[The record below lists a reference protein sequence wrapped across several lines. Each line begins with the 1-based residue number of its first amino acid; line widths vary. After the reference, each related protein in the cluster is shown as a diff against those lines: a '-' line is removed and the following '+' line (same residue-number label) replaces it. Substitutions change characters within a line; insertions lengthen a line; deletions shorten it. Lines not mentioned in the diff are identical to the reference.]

1 MAIRS
6 LRPQLDGRTL
16 RFSPG
21 LLVTKSADAVYRII
35 FLHIVLWRWKCPPL
49 FLRHFVLVPRHEPF
63 SDYFWN
69 NKWRR
74 RRPFIF
80 WWLDFRLFKLSR
92 ASLESRNECHILYR
106 HSVSR
111 RRLLLNVYKVL
122 FLAFLAFLCSA
133 VTSSLRIVP
142 SFCGPPLTFFPGG
155 FVWRQEDEEE
165 EEEDL
170 TAGILFPTLVS
181 SLK

>member
-6 LRPQLDGRTL
+6 LRPQLDGRAL
-16 RFSPG
+16 RFTPG
-21 LLVTKSADAVYRII
+21 LLVTKSADAVYRIV

-49 FLRHFVLVPRHEPF
+49 FLRHFVLVPGHEPF

-69 NKWRR
+69 NKWWR

-122 FLAFLAFLCSA
+122 FLAFVLCCDVVALHRSIILWPTA
-133 VTSSLRIVP
+133 DIFSGGVCVEAR
-142 SFCGPPLTFFPGG
+142 GRGEGGG
-155 FVWRQEDEEE
+155 FDGWDSFSNSGV
-165 EEEDL
+165 
-170 TAGILFPTLVS
+170 
-181 SLK
+181 